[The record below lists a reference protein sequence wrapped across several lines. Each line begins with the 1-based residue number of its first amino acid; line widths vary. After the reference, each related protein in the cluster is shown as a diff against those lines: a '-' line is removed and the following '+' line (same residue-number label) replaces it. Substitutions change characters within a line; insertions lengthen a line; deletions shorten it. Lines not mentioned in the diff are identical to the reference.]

1 MRMYACTHTHTC
13 TITRAHTHHPLTHH
27 PPGYTHSHTHT
38 HTHTHKAAVTALVMC
53 RGVANFA
60 CEHLYVRVAI
70 VSALIL
76 FRGLLIAIRRLESKS
91 QLLTIL
97 QRPDQKLAAHYVA
110 DYTGDANSDE
120 VP

>member
-1 MRMYACTHTHTC
+1 
-13 TITRAHTHHPLTHH
+13 
-27 PPGYTHSHTHT
+27 
-38 HTHTHKAAVTALVMC
+38 MC

-60 CEHLYVRVAI
+60 CEHLYVRVAT
-70 VSALIL
+70 VSVLIL

-110 DYTGDANSDE
+110 DYTGEANSDE